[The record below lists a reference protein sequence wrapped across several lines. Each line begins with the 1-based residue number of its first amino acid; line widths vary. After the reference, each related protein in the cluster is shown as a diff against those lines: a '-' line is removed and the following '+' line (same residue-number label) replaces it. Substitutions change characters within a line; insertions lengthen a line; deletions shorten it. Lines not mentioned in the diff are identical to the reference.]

1 MSEAEKR
8 SEPLNIEWP
17 AGEFDYRV
25 TKKSLITIRLD
36 DDVIA
41 FFKRQGRG
49 YQTRINAV
57 LRYYMEHHQKAVK

>member
-17 AGEFDYRV
+17 AGEFDYRLI
-25 TKKSLITIRLD
+25 KKSLISIRLD

-41 FFKRQGRG
+41 FFKRQGSG

-57 LRYYMEHHQKAVK
+57 LRDYMEYHQKAVK